1 MNLSIPPPASVI
13 PAHTHVVP
21 PPASVIPTHAS
32 VIPAKAGIPPASDAR
47 LSGRPQTRNRKR
59 GTRSTG
65 YSTMFAHVQR
75 TPGCVV
81 FYYS

>member
-1 MNLSIPPPASVI
+1 MNLSI

-21 PPASVIPTHAS
+21 THASVIPTHASVIPAPAS

-59 GTRSTG
+59 GTRSTA

-75 TPGCVV
+75 TPG
-81 FYYS
+81 